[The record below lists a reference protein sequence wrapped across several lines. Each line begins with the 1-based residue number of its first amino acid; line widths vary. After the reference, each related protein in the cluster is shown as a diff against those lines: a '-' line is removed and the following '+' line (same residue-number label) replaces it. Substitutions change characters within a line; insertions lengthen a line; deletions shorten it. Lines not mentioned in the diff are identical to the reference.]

1 MRKMLSLFVS
11 LACILF
17 AATVLANDA
26 STQVR
31 GIYLLTNYPAITAR
45 PGTTSTISLTLSNHG
60 VTPTRMKLHVEN
72 VPKGWKATLLGGG
85 QPVAAAMP
93 GTDNSVG
100 LDLRLEIPADTG
112 KQPQTLTVE
121 ANGGGQHLSL
131 PIDVRKGT

>member
-1 MRKMLSLFVS
+1 
-11 LACILF
+11 
-17 AATVLANDA
+17 
-26 STQVR
+26 
-31 GIYLLTNYPAITAR
+31 
-45 PGTTSTISLTLSNHG
+45 
-60 VTPTRMKLHVEN
+60 MKLHVEN

-131 PIDVRKGT
+131 PIDIALAEKLPAKLSLKSKLPELKGSAQSSFEIGRASCRERVCQYV